1 MHKEP
6 ITANPNASNK
16 ITSLLNRMKKS
27 KEEKA
32 PMKVIGNIPKEDE
45 PKEEIKIENVPGKLG
60 PKEMDE
66 TQKNR
71 LMLRMSSAKQGVSKS
86 LIGKVMLKKASEAIL
101 EKANRLEKKISEGSI
116 KTYEELNKEISN
128 ESNFVLKDSDVQQV
142 QESEVKTDSTGDNK
156 NIDIASFMNNNNNT
170 KNVNDII
177 MNRPTRNVKK
187 KTIPLKLDEEDKK

>member
-1 MHKEP
+1 
-6 ITANPNASNK
+6 
-16 ITSLLNRMKKS
+16 MKKS

-32 PMKVIGNIPKEDE
+32 PMRVIGNIPKEDE
-45 PKEEIKIENVPGKLG
+45 PKEEIKVENIPGKLG
-60 PKEMDE
+60 PKEMDDS
-66 TQKNR
+66 QKSR

-116 KTYEELNKEISN
+116 KTYEELNKEITN
-128 ESNFVLKDSDVQQV
+128 ESNFVLKDTDVQQV
-142 QESEVKTDSTGDNK
+142 QESEVKTDGTGDNK
-156 NIDIASFMNNNNNT
+156 NIDIASFMNSK

-187 KTIPLKLDEEDKK
+187 KTIPFKLDEEDKK

>member
-1 MHKEP
+1 
-6 ITANPNASNK
+6 
-16 ITSLLNRMKKS
+16 MKKS

-32 PMKVIGNIPKEDE
+32 PMRVIGNIPKEDE
-45 PKEEIKIENVPGKLG
+45 PKEEIKVENIPGKLG
-60 PKEMDE
+60 PKEMDDS
-66 TQKNR
+66 QKSR

-116 KTYEELNKEISN
+116 KTYEELNKEITN
-128 ESNFVLKDSDVQQV
+128 ESNFVLKDTDVHQV

-156 NIDIASFMNNNNNT
+156 NIDIASFMNSK

>member
-1 MHKEP
+1 
-6 ITANPNASNK
+6 
-16 ITSLLNRMKKS
+16 MKKS

-32 PMKVIGNIPKEDE
+32 PMRVIGNIPKEDE
-45 PKEEIKIENVPGKLG
+45 PKEEIKVENIPGKLG
-60 PKEMDE
+60 PKEMDDS
-66 TQKNR
+66 QKSR

-116 KTYEELNKEISN
+116 KTYEELNKEITN
-128 ESNFVLKDSDVQQV
+128 ESNFVLKDTDVQQV

-156 NIDIASFMNNNNNT
+156 NIDFASFMNSK

>member
-1 MHKEP
+1 
-6 ITANPNASNK
+6 
-16 ITSLLNRMKKS
+16 MKKS

-45 PKEEIKIENVPGKLG
+45 PTEEIKIENVPGKLG

-101 EKANRLEKKISEGSI
+101 EKAQKRK
-116 KTYEELNKEISN
+116 
-128 ESNFVLKDSDVQQV
+128 
-142 QESEVKTDSTGDNK
+142 
-156 NIDIASFMNNNNNT
+156 
-170 KNVNDII
+170 
-177 MNRPTRNVKK
+177 
-187 KTIPLKLDEEDKK
+187 

>member
-1 MHKEP
+1 
-6 ITANPNASNK
+6 
-16 ITSLLNRMKKS
+16 MKKS

-32 PMKVIGNIPKEDE
+32 PMRVIGNNTNIPKEEE
-45 PKEEIKIENVPGKLG
+45 PKQEIKIENIPGKLG
-60 PKEMDE
+60 PKELDDS
-66 TQKNR
+66 QKSR

-86 LIGKVMLKKASEAIL
+86 VMGKVMLKKASEAIL

-142 QESEVKTDSTGDNK
+142 QESEVKTDNTGDNK

-177 MNRPTRNVKK
+177 MNRPTRNVEK

>member
-1 MHKEP
+1 M
-6 ITANPNASNK
+6 
-16 ITSLLNRMKKS
+16 R
-27 KEEKA
+27 
-32 PMKVIGNIPKEDE
+32 VIGNIPKEDE
-45 PKEEIKIENVPGKLG
+45 PKEEIKVENIPGKLG
-60 PKEMDE
+60 PKEMDDS
-66 TQKNR
+66 QKSR

-116 KTYEELNKEISN
+116 KTYEELNKEITN
-128 ESNFVLKDSDVQQV
+128 ESNFVLKDTDVQQV

-156 NIDIASFMNNNNNT
+156 NIDIASFMNSK

>member
-1 MHKEP
+1 
-6 ITANPNASNK
+6 
-16 ITSLLNRMKKS
+16 
-27 KEEKA
+27 
-32 PMKVIGNIPKEDE
+32 
-45 PKEEIKIENVPGKLG
+45 
-60 PKEMDE
+60 
-66 TQKNR
+66 
-71 LMLRMSSAKQGVSKS
+71 MLRMSSAKQGVSKS

-116 KTYEELNKEISN
+116 KTYEELNKAITN
-128 ESNFVLKDSDVQQV
+128 ESNFVLKDTDVQQV

-156 NIDIASFMNNNNNT
+156 NIDIASFMNSK

>member
-1 MHKEP
+1 M
-6 ITANPNASNK
+6 
-16 ITSLLNRMKKS
+16 R
-27 KEEKA
+27 
-32 PMKVIGNIPKEDE
+32 VIGNIPKEDE
-45 PKEEIKIENVPGKLG
+45 PKEEIKVENIPGKLG
-60 PKEMDE
+60 PKEMDDS
-66 TQKNR
+66 QKSR

-116 KTYEELNKEISN
+116 KTYEELNKEITN
-128 ESNFVLKDSDVQQV
+128 ESNFVLKDTDVQQV

-156 NIDIASFMNNNNNT
+156 NIDTASFMNSK

>member
-1 MHKEP
+1 M
-6 ITANPNASNK
+6 
-16 ITSLLNRMKKS
+16 R
-27 KEEKA
+27 
-32 PMKVIGNIPKEDE
+32 VIGNIPKEDE
-45 PKEEIKIENVPGKLG
+45 PKEEIKVENIPGKLG
-60 PKEMDE
+60 PKEMDDS
-66 TQKNR
+66 QKSR

-86 LIGKVMLKKASEAIL
+86 LIGKVKLKKASEAIL

-116 KTYEELNKEISN
+116 KTYEELNKEITN
-128 ESNFVLKDSDVQQV
+128 ESNFVLKDTDVQQV

-156 NIDIASFMNNNNNT
+156 NIDIASFMNSK

>member
-1 MHKEP
+1 
-6 ITANPNASNK
+6 
-16 ITSLLNRMKKS
+16 MKKS

-32 PMKVIGNIPKEDE
+32 PMRVIGNIPKEDE
-45 PKEEIKIENVPGKLG
+45 PKEEIKVENIPGKLG
-60 PKEMDE
+60 PKEMDDS
-66 TQKNR
+66 QKSR

-116 KTYEELNKEISN
+116 KTYEELNKEITN
-128 ESNFVLKDSDVQQV
+128 ESNFVLKDTDVQQV

-156 NIDIASFMNNNNNT
+156 NIDIASFMNSKN
-170 KNVNDII
+170 NVNDII

>member
-1 MHKEP
+1 
-6 ITANPNASNK
+6 
-16 ITSLLNRMKKS
+16 MKKS

-32 PMKVIGNIPKEDE
+32 PIRVIGNIPKEDE
-45 PKEEIKIENVPGKLG
+45 PKEEIKVENIPGKLG
-60 PKEMDE
+60 PKEMDDS
-66 TQKNR
+66 QKSR

-116 KTYEELNKEISN
+116 KTYEELNKEITN
-128 ESNFVLKDSDVQQV
+128 ESNFVLKDTDVQQV

-156 NIDIASFMNNNNNT
+156 NIDIANFMNSK

>member
-1 MHKEP
+1 
-6 ITANPNASNK
+6 
-16 ITSLLNRMKKS
+16 MKKS

-32 PMKVIGNIPKEDE
+32 PMRVIKNIPKEDE
-45 PKEEIKIENVPGKLG
+45 PKEEIKVENIPGKLG
-60 PKEMDE
+60 PKEMDDS
-66 TQKNR
+66 QKSR

-116 KTYEELNKEISN
+116 KTYEELNKEITN
-128 ESNFVLKDSDVQQV
+128 ESNFVLKDTDVQQV

-156 NIDIASFMNNNNNT
+156 NIDIASFMNSK

>member
-1 MHKEP
+1 
-6 ITANPNASNK
+6 
-16 ITSLLNRMKKS
+16 MKKS
-27 KEEKA
+27 REEKA
-32 PMKVIGNIPKEDE
+32 PMRVIGNIPKEDE
-45 PKEEIKIENVPGKLG
+45 PKEEIKVENIPGKLG
-60 PKEMDE
+60 PKEMDDS
-66 TQKNR
+66 QKSR

-116 KTYEELNKEISN
+116 KTYEELNKEITN
-128 ESNFVLKDSDVQQV
+128 ESNFVLKDTDVQQV

-156 NIDIASFMNNNNNT
+156 NIDITSFMNSK

>member
-1 MHKEP
+1 M
-6 ITANPNASNK
+6 
-16 ITSLLNRMKKS
+16 R
-27 KEEKA
+27 
-32 PMKVIGNIPKEDE
+32 VIGNIPKEDE
-45 PKEEIKIENVPGKLG
+45 PKEEIKVENIPGKLG
-60 PKEMDE
+60 PKEMDDS
-66 TQKNR
+66 QKSR

-116 KTYEELNKEISN
+116 KTYEELNKEITN
-128 ESNFVLKDSDVQQV
+128 ESNFVLKDTDVQQV

-156 NIDIASFMNNNNNT
+156 NIDIASFINSK

>member
-1 MHKEP
+1 M
-6 ITANPNASNK
+6 
-16 ITSLLNRMKKS
+16 R
-27 KEEKA
+27 
-32 PMKVIGNIPKEDE
+32 VIGNIPKEDE
-45 PKEEIKIENVPGKLG
+45 PKEEIKVENIPGKLG
-60 PKEMDE
+60 PKEMDDS
-66 TQKNR
+66 QKSR

-116 KTYEELNKEISN
+116 KTYEELNKEITN
-128 ESNFVLKDSDVQQV
+128 ESNFVLKDTDVQQV
-142 QESEVKTDSTGDNK
+142 QESEVKTDSTGDN
-156 NIDIASFMNNNNNT
+156 IDIASFMNSK

>member
-1 MHKEP
+1 
-6 ITANPNASNK
+6 
-16 ITSLLNRMKKS
+16 MKKS

-32 PMKVIGNIPKEDE
+32 PMRVIGNIPKEDE
-45 PKEEIKIENVPGKLG
+45 PKEEIKVENIPGKLG
-60 PKEMDE
+60 PKEMDDS
-66 TQKNR
+66 QKSR
-71 LMLRMSSAKQGVSKS
+71 LMMRMSSAKQGVSKS

-116 KTYEELNKEISN
+116 KTYEELNKEITN
-128 ESNFVLKDSDVQQV
+128 ESNFVLKDTDVQQV

-156 NIDIASFMNNNNNT
+156 NIDIASFMNSK

>member
-1 MHKEP
+1 
-6 ITANPNASNK
+6 
-16 ITSLLNRMKKS
+16 MKKS

-32 PMKVIGNIPKEDE
+32 PMRVIGNIPKEDE
-45 PKEEIKIENVPGKLG
+45 PKEEIKVENIPGKLG
-60 PKEMDE
+60 PKEMDDS
-66 TQKNR
+66 QKSR

-116 KTYEELNKEISN
+116 KTYEELNKEITN
-128 ESNFVLKDSDVQQV
+128 ESNFVLKDTDVQQV
-142 QESEVKTDSTGDNK
+142 QESEEKTDSTGDNK
-156 NIDIASFMNNNNNT
+156 NIDIASFMNSK

>member
-1 MHKEP
+1 M
-6 ITANPNASNK
+6 
-16 ITSLLNRMKKS
+16 R
-27 KEEKA
+27 
-32 PMKVIGNIPKEDE
+32 VIGNIPKEDE
-45 PKEEIKIENVPGKLG
+45 PKEEIKVENIPGKLG
-60 PKEMDE
+60 PKEMDDS
-66 TQKNR
+66 QKNR

-116 KTYEELNKEISN
+116 KTYEELNKEITN
-128 ESNFVLKDSDVQQV
+128 ESNFVLKDTDVQQV

-156 NIDIASFMNNNNNT
+156 NIDIASFMNSK
-170 KNVNDII
+170 KNVNYII

>member
-1 MHKEP
+1 
-6 ITANPNASNK
+6 
-16 ITSLLNRMKKS
+16 MKKS

-32 PMKVIGNIPKEDE
+32 PMRVIGNIPKEDE
-45 PKEEIKIENVPGKLG
+45 PKEEIKVENIPGKLG
-60 PKEMDE
+60 PKEMDDS
-66 TQKNR
+66 QKSR

-116 KTYEELNKEISN
+116 KTYEELNKEITN
-128 ESNFVLKDSDVQQV
+128 ESNFVLKDTDVQQV
-142 QESEVKTDSTGDNK
+142 QESEVKTGGTGDNK
-156 NIDIASFMNNNNNT
+156 NIDIASFMNSK

>member
-1 MHKEP
+1 
-6 ITANPNASNK
+6 
-16 ITSLLNRMKKS
+16 
-27 KEEKA
+27 
-32 PMKVIGNIPKEDE
+32 MKVIGNIPKEDE

>member
-1 MHKEP
+1 
-6 ITANPNASNK
+6 
-16 ITSLLNRMKKS
+16 MKKS

-32 PMKVIGNIPKEDE
+32 PMRVIGNIPKEDE
-45 PKEEIKIENVPGKLG
+45 PKEEIKVENIPGKLG
-60 PKEMDE
+60 PKEMDDS
-66 TQKNR
+66 QKSR

-116 KTYEELNKEISN
+116 KTYEELNKEITN
-128 ESNFVLKDSDVQQV
+128 ESNFVIKDTDVQQV

-156 NIDIASFMNNNNNT
+156 NIDIASFMNSK

>member
-1 MHKEP
+1 
-6 ITANPNASNK
+6 
-16 ITSLLNRMKKS
+16 MKKS

-32 PMKVIGNIPKEDE
+32 PIRVIGNIPKEDE
-45 PKEEIKIENVPGKLG
+45 PKEEIKVENIPGKLG
-60 PKEMDE
+60 PKEMDDS
-66 TQKNR
+66 QKSR

-116 KTYEELNKEISN
+116 KTYEELNKEITN
-128 ESNFVLKDSDVQQV
+128 ESNFVLKDTDVQQV

-156 NIDIASFMNNNNNT
+156 NIDIANFMNSK

-187 KTIPLKLDEEDKK
+187 KKIPLKLDEEDKK

>member
-1 MHKEP
+1 
-6 ITANPNASNK
+6 
-16 ITSLLNRMKKS
+16 MKKS

-32 PMKVIGNIPKEDE
+32 PMRVIGNIPKEDE
-45 PKEEIKIENVPGKLG
+45 PKEEIKVENIPGKLG
-60 PKEMDE
+60 PKEMDDS
-66 TQKNR
+66 QKSR

-116 KTYEELNKEISN
+116 KTYEELNKEITN
-128 ESNFVLKDSDVQQV
+128 ESNFVLKDTDVQQV

-156 NIDIASFMNNNNNT
+156 NIDIANFMNSK

>member
-1 MHKEP
+1 
-6 ITANPNASNK
+6 
-16 ITSLLNRMKKS
+16 MKKS

-32 PMKVIGNIPKEDE
+32 PMRVIGNIPKEDE
-45 PKEEIKIENVPGKLG
+45 PKEEIKVENIPGKLG
-60 PKEMDE
+60 PKEMDDS
-66 TQKNR
+66 QKSR

-116 KTYEELNKEISN
+116 KTYEELNKEITN
-128 ESNFVLKDSDVQQV
+128 ESNFVLKDTDVQQV

-156 NIDIASFMNNNNNT
+156 NIDIASFINSK

>member
-1 MHKEP
+1 
-6 ITANPNASNK
+6 
-16 ITSLLNRMKKS
+16 MKKS

-32 PMKVIGNIPKEDE
+32 PMRVIGNIPKEGE
-45 PKEEIKIENVPGKLG
+45 PKEEIKVENIPGKLG
-60 PKEMDE
+60 PKEMDDN
-66 TQKNR
+66 QKSR

-116 KTYEELNKEISN
+116 KTYEELNKEITN
-128 ESNFVLKDSDVQQV
+128 ESNFVLKDTDVQQV
-142 QESEVKTDSTGDNK
+142 QESEEKTDSNGDNK
-156 NIDIASFMNNNNNT
+156 NIDIASFMNSK

>member
-1 MHKEP
+1 
-6 ITANPNASNK
+6 
-16 ITSLLNRMKKS
+16 MKKS

-32 PMKVIGNIPKEDE
+32 PMRVIGNIPKEDE
-45 PKEEIKIENVPGKLG
+45 PKEEIKVENIPGKLG
-60 PKEMDE
+60 PKEMDDS
-66 TQKNR
+66 QKSR

-116 KTYEELNKEISN
+116 KTYEELNKEITN
-128 ESNFVLKDSDVQQV
+128 ESNFVLKDTDVQQV
-142 QESEVKTDSTGDNK
+142 QESEVKTDGTGDNK
-156 NIDIASFMNNNNNT
+156 NIDIASFMNSK

>member
-1 MHKEP
+1 
-6 ITANPNASNK
+6 
-16 ITSLLNRMKKS
+16 MKKS

-32 PMKVIGNIPKEDE
+32 PMRVIGNIPKEDE
-45 PKEEIKIENVPGKLG
+45 PKEEIKVENIPGKLG
-60 PKEMDE
+60 PKEMDDS
-66 TQKNR
+66 QKSR

-116 KTYEELNKEISN
+116 KTYEELNKEITN
-128 ESNFVLKDSDVQQV
+128 ESNFVLKDTDVQQV

-156 NIDIASFMNNNNNT
+156 NIDITSFMNSK

>member
-1 MHKEP
+1 
-6 ITANPNASNK
+6 
-16 ITSLLNRMKKS
+16 MKKS

-32 PMKVIGNIPKEDE
+32 PMRVIGNIPKEDE
-45 PKEEIKIENVPGKLG
+45 PKEEIKVENIPGKLG
-60 PKEMDE
+60 PKEMDDS
-66 TQKNR
+66 QKSR

-116 KTYEELNKEISN
+116 KTYEELNKEITN
-128 ESNFVLKDSDVQQV
+128 ESNFVLKDTDVQQV

-156 NIDIASFMNNNNNT
+156 NIDIASFMNSK

>member
-1 MHKEP
+1 
-6 ITANPNASNK
+6 
-16 ITSLLNRMKKS
+16 MKKS

-32 PMKVIGNIPKEDE
+32 PMRVIGNIPKEDE
-45 PKEEIKIENVPGKLG
+45 PKEEIKVENIPGKLG
-60 PKEMDE
+60 PKEMDDS
-66 TQKNR
+66 QKSR

-116 KTYEELNKEISN
+116 KTYEELNKEITN
-128 ESNFVLKDSDVQQV
+128 ESNFVLKDTDVQQV

-156 NIDIASFMNNNNNT
+156 NIDIASFMNSK

-187 KTIPLKLDEEDKK
+187 TTIPLKLDEEDKK

>member
-1 MHKEP
+1 M
-6 ITANPNASNK
+6 
-16 ITSLLNRMKKS
+16 R
-27 KEEKA
+27 
-32 PMKVIGNIPKEDE
+32 VIGNIPKEDE
-45 PKEEIKIENVPGKLG
+45 PKEEIKVENIPGKLG
-60 PKEMDE
+60 PKEMDDS
-66 TQKNR
+66 QKSR

-116 KTYEELNKEISN
+116 KTYEELNKEITN
-128 ESNFVLKDSDVQQV
+128 ESNFVLKDTDVQQV

-156 NIDIASFMNNNNNT
+156 NIDIASFMNSQ

>member
-1 MHKEP
+1 
-6 ITANPNASNK
+6 
-16 ITSLLNRMKKS
+16 MKKS

-32 PMKVIGNIPKEDE
+32 PMRVIGNIPKEDE
-45 PKEEIKIENVPGKLG
+45 PKEEIKVENIPGKLG
-60 PKEMDE
+60 PKEMDDS
-66 TQKNR
+66 QKSR

-116 KTYEELNKEISN
+116 KTYEELNKEITN
-128 ESNFVLKDSDVQQV
+128 ESNFVLKDTDVQQV

-156 NIDIASFMNNNNNT
+156 NIDIASFMNSQ

>member
-1 MHKEP
+1 
-6 ITANPNASNK
+6 
-16 ITSLLNRMKKS
+16 MKKS

-86 LIGKVMLKKASEAIL
+86 LIGKVMLKKASEAIW

-156 NIDIASFMNNNNNT
+156 NIDIESFMNNNNNT

-177 MNRPTRNVKK
+177 MNRLTRNVKK

>member
-1 MHKEP
+1 
-6 ITANPNASNK
+6 
-16 ITSLLNRMKKS
+16 MKKS

-32 PMKVIGNIPKEDE
+32 PMRVIGNIPKEDE
-45 PKEEIKIENVPGKLG
+45 PKEEIKVGNIPGKLG
-60 PKEMDE
+60 PKEMDDS
-66 TQKNR
+66 QKSR

-116 KTYEELNKEISN
+116 KTYEELNKEITN
-128 ESNFVLKDSDVQQV
+128 ESNFVLKDTDVQQV

-156 NIDIASFMNNNNNT
+156 NIDIASFMNSK